1 MEIETTG
8 LLYRFLIF
16 GTGMLTATLLR
27 RWHPAL
33 VSACSRWLGTA
44 LGWVTPSRDLSRLSQ
59 AIETIAEEHK
69 RTNAD
74 IEDIRNVLV
83 SMLDA
88 RKEEV
93 ARPFRQN
100 GLAANQE

>member
-27 RWHPAL
+27 RWHPAFI
-33 VSACSRWLGTA
+33 STCSRWFGTA
-44 LGWVTPSRDLSRLSQ
+44 LGWVTPGRDLSRLSQ
-59 AIETIAEEHK
+59 AIEMIAEEHK
-69 RTNAD
+69 RTNTD
-74 IEDIRNVLV
+74 IEDIKTVLAAI
-83 SMLDA
+83 LDA
-88 RKEEV
+88 RKEKV
-93 ARPFRQN
+93 ARPFRPN